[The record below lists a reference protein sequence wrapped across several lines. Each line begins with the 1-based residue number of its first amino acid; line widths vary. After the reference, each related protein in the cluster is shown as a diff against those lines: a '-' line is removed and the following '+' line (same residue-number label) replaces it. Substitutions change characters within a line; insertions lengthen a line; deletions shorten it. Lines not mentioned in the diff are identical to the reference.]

1 MNLTEEETK
10 KYFAMA
16 NAIRFL
22 SVDAVENAKIA
33 VYKGVGH
40 CVGHAATA
48 KTLKYILETHKIE
61 NEVFYYGSTMDFA
74 DEVGFA
80 HHDDAK
86 KIVEECFEMIR
97 CETVAKELV

>member
-1 MNLTEEETK
+1 MK
-10 KYFAMA
+10 C
-16 NAIRFL
+16 FL
-22 SVDAVENAKIA
+22 DAVNKKVA

-61 NEVFYYGSTMDFA
+61 NEEFYY
-74 DEVGFA
+74 
-80 HHDDAK
+80 HDDAK